1 LLQAGWSGV
10 QTLVGAKFSSLIQT
24 GPEAQPDSCTMS
36 ASLFSAGKVARAWHF
51 PLLSSQL
58 LVLRLKKV
66 YSYTC
71 ILLPVLSWHV
81 IGKRL
86 P

>member
-1 LLQAGWSGV
+1 MLQAGWSGV
-10 QTLVGAKFSSLIQT
+10 QTLVGAKSSSLIHT
-24 GPEAQPDSCTMS
+24 GPEAQPDSCTMNT
-36 ASLFSAGKVARAWHF
+36 SLFPTGKVARAWHF
-51 PLLSSQL
+51 PFLSCQL

-71 ILLPVLSWHV
+71 IPPVVLSWQV

-86 P
+86 S